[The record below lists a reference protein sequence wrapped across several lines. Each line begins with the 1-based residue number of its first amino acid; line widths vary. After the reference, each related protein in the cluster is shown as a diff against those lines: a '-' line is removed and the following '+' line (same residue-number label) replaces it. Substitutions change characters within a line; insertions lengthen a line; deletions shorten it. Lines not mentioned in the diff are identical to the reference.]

1 MEQAGIKLSDLLS
14 KHREATEC
22 DKAWTAEIRSN
33 VLLMSGDHYA
43 KTNNRFFERLRDS
56 REVTQDQ
63 KVRLTKNH
71 IGVIGKIYANNL
83 LTWAPGIGVE
93 PKNRSELKDKK
104 AAEMH
109 AAIWEDAKERHN
121 FDELISDLADE
132 LFLGE
137 IALKIYFDPQAGTI
151 ASYNH
156 KVGEDGQPMFE
167 PSGEMEQVGVD
178 EMGQPIMKPK
188 MVPVADMES
197 PNFTGDVLVE
207 RIFAANL
214 KRCPDAKTLE
224 ESPYLFLDKMVSVKN
239 LQKQFPQHA
248 DKIKE
253 SEDGTFMVFDSGADG
268 GYRKSSKEETLLRE
282 YYARPSAEYPRGYF
296 AIFTQEVVLAEG
308 ELPLDAD
315 KKPLFPIITQ
325 FFDKIPTTPRGRSL
339 IKQLRPYQVEVNRCG
354 SKIAEHQMT
363 LGDDKIVSINGNKM
377 SSAGTAPG
385 VRHYSVSGAGV
396 QVIPG
401 RNGSQYLDY
410 MNSQIAE
417 MYRVAMIEEDMQ
429 PKQGYDQF
437 TMLFMSARQ
446 KKVFSRYVRR
456 FENFLVKFA
465 KLYFRFAKTYLS
477 EEAVVAYIG
486 RSEQVNIAE
495 FKSTSDLALQI
506 AVKPRSDDITTQM
519 GKQMVLNSI
528 VQYASGSLGKED
540 LGKIIKEM
548 PFASVGSQF
557 DDMILDSRV
566 ADNII
571 LALDR
576 GEDVQVF
583 PEDNNTYII
592 TRLSDRIRQPDFKL
606 LHPAIQR
613 KYMEQREQRGMIIEQ
628 QKQAIAAQNAGMI
641 PVTGAAV
648 GVDMY
653 VNDPQDP
660 TKSRRLRVPS
670 DSIAWLVKRME
681 EQGLGMAE
689 VNNMKPQDQAEAL
702 PTPQPMM
709 SSLSLPSVA
718 QEPNYQSLGNPSLS

>member
-1 MEQAGIKLSDLLS
+1 VQESINGGIKLSDLLN
-14 KHREATEC
+14 KHRESTEA

-43 KTNNRFFERLRDS
+43 RTNNKFFERLRDS
-56 REVTQDQ
+56 RDVAQDQ

-71 IGVIGKIYANNL
+71 IGVIGKIYSNNL

-93 PKNRSELKDKK
+93 PKNKSEIQDRKS
-104 AAEMH
+104 AEMY

-121 FDELISDLADE
+121 FDELVSDLADE
-132 LFLGE
+132 MFLGE
-137 IALKIYFDPQAGTI
+137 IALKVYVDENAGGISGYEQA
-151 ASYNH
+151 
-156 KVGEDGQPMFE
+156 
-167 PSGEMEQVGVD
+167 VD
-178 EMGQPIMKPK
+178 EMGQPAFQPGGVDEMGMPIQGEMIPDMQRPIFKP
-188 MVPVADMES
+188 
-197 PNFTGDVLVE
+197 DVLIE

-214 KRCPDAKTLE
+214 KRAPEAKTMD
-224 ESPYLFLDKMVSVKN
+224 ESPYLFLDKMVSIKN
-239 LQKQFPQHA
+239 LQKQFPDHA
-248 DKIKE
+248 ERIKA
-253 SEDGTFMVFDSGADG
+253 SEDKTFMVFDSGAEG
-268 GYRKSSKEETLLRE
+268 GYRKSEREETLLRE
-282 YYARPSAEYPRGYF
+282 WYHRPCAEYPKGYF
-296 AIFTQEVVLAEG
+296 AIFTEEAILAEG
-308 ELPLDAD
+308 ELPLDLD
-315 KKPLFPIITQ
+315 GNPLFPIITQ

-363 LGDDKIVSINGNKM
+363 LGDDKVVSINGNKM

-401 RNGSQYLDY
+401 RNGSQYLEY

-417 MYRVAMIEEDMQ
+417 MYQVAMIEQDMQ

-456 FENFLVKFA
+456 FENFLVKMS
-465 KLYFRFAKTYLS
+465 KLYFRFAKTYYS
-477 EEAVVAYIG
+477 EDTIVGYIG
-486 RSEQVNIAE
+486 RSERVNIAE
-495 FKSTSDLALQI
+495 FKSASDLSLQI
-506 AVKPRSDDITTQM
+506 AVKPRSDDVTTQM

-548 PFASVGSQF
+548 PFAATGSVF
-557 DDMILDSRV
+557 DDMIMDSRV

-576 GEDVQVF
+576 GEQVQVW

-592 TRLSDRIRQPDFKL
+592 SRISDRMRQPDFQFLAK
-606 LHPAIQR
+606 HIQSM
-613 KYMEQREQRGMIIEQ
+613 YQEQRTARGQIVNEQT
-628 QKQAIAAQNAGMI
+628 QKIAAQNAGMI
-641 PVTGAAV
+641 PVTGASI

-653 VNDPQDP
+653 VNDPKDP
-660 TKSRRLRVPS
+660 TKSKRLRIPS
-670 DSIAWLVKRME
+670 DSMAWLVKRME

-689 VNNMKPQDQAEAL
+689 VNNMEPMDQAQAL
-702 PTPQPMM
+702 PVQPTMNPL
-709 SSLSLPSVA
+709 SLSGIES
-718 QEPNYQSLGNPSLS
+718 QPNYAAMGNPALQ

>member
-1 MEQAGIKLSDLLS
+1 MGIKLNDLIS
-14 KHREATEC
+14 KHKEATEC
-22 DKAWTAEIRSN
+22 DKAWTAEMRSN

-43 KTNNRFFERLRDS
+43 KTGNKFFNSIRTAKDI
-56 REVTQDQ
+56 TPDQ

-71 IGVIGKIYANNL
+71 IGVIGKIYANNI

-93 PKNRSELKDKK
+93 AKNKSELQDKK

-121 FDELISDLADE
+121 FDELVSDLADE

-137 IALKIYFDPQAGTI
+137 IAVKIYFDPNAGTI
-151 ASYNH
+151 TNYNQ
-156 KVGEDGQPMFE
+156 KTDDNGPMFE
-167 PSGEMEQVGVD
+167 DGGVD
-178 EMGQPIMKPK
+178 EMGMPIQGEPI
-188 MVPVADMES
+188 PDMDS

-214 KRCPDAKTLE
+214 KRCPESKTME
-224 ESPYLFLDKMVSVKN
+224 ESPYLFLDKMVSIKN
-239 LQKQFPQHA
+239 LQAQFPEHK

-253 SEDGTFMVFDSGADG
+253 SEDGTFMVFDSGSEG
-268 GYRKSSKEETLLRE
+268 GYRKSAREETLLRE
-282 YYARPSAEYPRGYF
+282 YYARPCAEYPRGYF
-296 AIFTQEVVLAEG
+296 AIFTGETILAEG
-308 ELPLDAD
+308 DLPLDSS

-339 IKQLRPYQVEVNRCG
+339 IKQLRPYQVEINRCG

-385 VRHYSVSGAGV
+385 VRHYSVSGGGMT
-396 QVIPG
+396 VIPG

-417 MYRVAMIEEDMQ
+417 MYKVAMVEEDFQ
-429 PKQGYDQF
+429 AKQGYDQF
-437 TMLFMSARQ
+437 TMLFMSAKQ
-446 KKVFSRYVRR
+446 KKAYSRYVGR

-477 EEAVVAYIG
+477 EDAVVAYIG
-486 RSEQVNIAE
+486 RAEQVNIQE
-495 FKSTSDLALQI
+495 FKSTSDLSLQI
-506 AVKPRSDDITTQM
+506 AVKPRSEDVTTQM

-548 PFASVGSQF
+548 PFAGTGSVF

-576 GEDVQVF
+576 GEKVQVW
-583 PEDNNTYII
+583 PEDNNVYII

-606 LHPAIQR
+606 LHPMIQR
-613 KYMEQREQRGMIIEQ
+613 AYMEQRQMRGQIVDG

-641 PVTGAAV
+641 PVTGASV
-648 GVDMY
+648 GIDMY

-670 DSIAWLVKRME
+670 DSVAWLVKRME
-681 EQGLGMAE
+681 EQGLGMAD
-689 VNNMKPQDQAEAL
+689 VNNMKPQDQAEGL
-702 PTPQPMM
+702 PVPSQPAVNE
-709 SSLSLPSVA
+709 LSLGVES
-718 QEPNYQSLGNPSLS
+718 QPNYQSLGNPGLS